1 MSRSSEPVVARKAAA
16 RFCVWLCLMLLAAPA
31 VPGERATPVS
41 ADALRVVLGEHQ
53 GRVVL
58 VNFWATWCRPCLDEI
73 PALMALADE
82 FNEQGFDLIA
92 VSLDDPADRE
102 LLLDPFLDKWF
113 PDFSTYVSLE
123 NDMDSIVSIVDP
135 FWNEILPTSYVLAR
149 DGSVAR
155 RIQGGSSAEAF
166 AAAIQPLLTRES
178 HSHPDNGPDL

>member
-1 MSRSSEPVVARKAAA
+1 MSRSAAPA
-16 RFCVWLCLMLLAAPA
+16 TSRVPAASRFPVWLCLLLLAAPA
-31 VPGERATPVS
+31 AAGERITPVS
-41 ADALRVVLGEHQ
+41 ADALSAVLGEHK
-53 GRVVL
+53 GHVVL
-58 VNFWATWCRPCLDEI
+58 VNFWATWCRPCLEEI

-92 VSLDDPADRE
+92 VSLDNPNDRE

-123 NDMDSIVSIVDP
+123 NDMDSIVSVVDP

-166 AAAIQPLLTRES
+166 AAEIRPLLARKS
-178 HSHPDNGPDL
+178 H